1 MNGRHVLVPQG
12 ARAIQNPAYRPA
24 GSFVPRREILLRSA
38 GCALGRACRFKS
50 FQLFA
55 SKSAIGQR
63 LNLVRLNRTICRMAS
78 GAYPWGKSTNAASR
92 CRRNWRKRGRCRC
105 RRRICFGE
113 RGDPRGAAAVEGP
126 SRSLSA
132 IRLRNCASWCR
143 KGSTAGR
150 DDLHRWM
157 KSRPRHGDACD
168 LTTRHEFSAYRSE
181 RTS

>member
-1 MNGRHVLVPQG
+1 MAATFSSRKGRGPYRTRLTGQLAVSSSKRNPFEISRLRPR
-12 ARAIQNPAYRPA
+12 ARLSIQV
-24 GSFVPRREILLRSA
+24 F
-38 GCALGRACRFKS
+38 
-50 FQLFA
+50 
-55 SKSAIGQR
+55 SAICKQVG
-63 LNLVRLNRTICRMAS
+63 NRPMAS

-181 RTS
+181 RTC